1 MPDEGKEEPLR
12 LRTSVKAIIIE
23 DGRML
28 TIRKRGRGG
37 ESHVAPGGTHVA
49 GETLAEGLEREVREE
64 IGARIEVG
72 PLLHVRDYIGPH
84 HQFAEVHAG
93 QHRVE
98 FWFRCRLLER
108 PGSREATETDKRQ
121 IGVDWIALDDLEAAA
136 FYPRALIPILRGEQ
150 PDAPVYLGDV
160 N

>member
-1 MPDEGKEEPLR
+1 MPVEPTRAQLR
-12 LRTSVKAIIIE
+12 LRVSVKAIIIE

-28 TIRKRGRGG
+28 TIRKGGRGG

-49 GETLAEGLEREVREE
+49 GETLAEGLEREVMEE

-72 PLLHVRDYIGPH
+72 PLLHVRDYIGPLH
-84 HQFAEVHAG
+84 EFAEVHRD

-121 IGVDWIALDDLEAAA
+121 IGVDWIALSDLESAA
-136 FYPRALIPILRGEQ
+136 FYPRALIPILCGEQ